1 MSWWTTVPALTP
13 IAAWDATAA
22 DSVLHD
28 RVGTNDATMGTV
40 GSNALTYLAVRG
52 NSNLWPLASAITLP
66 AECTVAGLV
75 RVQSNSILFYGGNTP
90 NAYLFDQESSGAGHY
105 FNSDGGNYGQISPG
119 PQFGEW
125 KFMAV
130 VKRASNFGLY
140 INGAWVSETGGNLG
154 WLPPSIGGF
163 GYQGNGSQYN
173 FDSNDFMSAAGVWAG
188 AATLVELQAL
198 ESAVRSELAGP
209 PVGAFSA
216 PLSATRSINNPL
228 ALNPGP
234 PPNFSASL
242 KYSWKNIY
250 QGGNGT
256 IQGTTT
262 IENIPGSRQVRLYDK
277 RSGLLVAET
286 WSSPTGHYEFNN
298 IDSSKEY
305 FVVAHDHLRVY
316 NGVISDM
323 LTP

>member
-13 IAAWDATAA
+13 VAAWDASSF
-22 DSVLHD
+22 DSTKLLD
-28 RVGTNDATMGTV
+28 RVGSNNMTFGGGEAPPLFYKQFSGNENPWPLDSSVALPTEATIV
-40 GSNALTYLAVRG
+40 GFVRHASRGLVFYKTLG
-52 NSNLWPLASAITLP
+52 NSNDYFL
-66 AECTVAGLV
+66 
-75 RVQSNSILFYGGNTP
+75 
-90 NAYLFDQESSGAGHY
+90 DQESNQSIYQCAGG
-105 FNSDGGNYGQISPG
+105 SGGNVGQG
-119 PQFGEW
+119 PDWNVW
-125 KFMAV
+125 KFMAL
-130 VKRASNFGLY
+130 VKDATNARVY
-140 INGAWVSETGGNLG
+140 INGSWIGSQFTAAWV
-154 WLPPSIGGF
+154 PDSIGGV
-163 GYQGNGSQYN
+163 GYYQNGNEYN
-173 FDSNDFMSAAGVWAG
+173 LSASERFCAAGIWSG
-188 AATLVELQAL
+188 AATLTELQAL
-198 ESAVRSELAGP
+198 EAAVRSELAGP
-209 PVGAFSA
+209 PAGAYSA
-216 PLSATRSINNPL
+216 PFGPARSINNPL

-234 PPNFSASL
+234 PPSLSAPL

-305 FVVAHDHLRVY
+305 FVVAHDHRRVY
-316 NGVISDM
+316 NGVIQDM

>member
-1 MSWWTTVPALTP
+1 MSWWTAVAGLTP
-13 IAAWDATAA
+13 VAAWDASSFNSTKLL
-22 DSVLHD
+22 DL
-28 RVGTNDATMGTV
+28 V
-40 GSNALTYLAVRG
+40 GSNNMTFSGAEASPLFYKQFSGNENPWPLDASISLPTDATIMGFVRHSGRGLMFYKTLGDG
-52 NSNLWPLASAITLP
+52 NSY
-66 AECTVAGLV
+66 
-75 RVQSNSILFYGGNTP
+75 FM
-90 NAYLFDQESSGAGHY
+90 DQESNQRMYQYANGSGG
-105 FNSDGGNYGQISPG
+105 DVGVG
-119 PQFGEW
+119 PDWNVW
-125 KFMAV
+125 KFMAL
-130 VKRASNFGLY
+130 VKDASNARLY
-140 INGAWVSETGGNLG
+140 INGAWAGSQFTSSWV
-154 WLPPSIGGF
+154 PDSIGGV
-163 GYQGNGSQYN
+163 GYYANGNEYNLGSGER
-173 FDSNDFMSAAGVWAG
+173 FSAAGVWSG
-188 AATLVELQAL
+188 VATLAELQVL
-198 ESAVRSELAGP
+198 EAAVRSELAGP

-216 PLSATRSINNPL
+216 PLGATRSINNPL

-323 LTP
+323 LKP